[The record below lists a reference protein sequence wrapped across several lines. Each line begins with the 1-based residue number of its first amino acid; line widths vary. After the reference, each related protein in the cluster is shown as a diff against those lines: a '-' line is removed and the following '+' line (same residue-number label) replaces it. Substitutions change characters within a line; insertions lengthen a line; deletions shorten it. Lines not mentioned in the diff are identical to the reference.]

1 GTLQDG
7 SLINM
12 LVYGPITLINAPP
25 LIICPPSVTVPSE
38 PGLCGAHVSATAA
51 AHDAC
56 AGVSYPVTGQR
67 SDGQSLDALYPIGTT
82 TLTWAATD
90 ALGNT
95 AVGAQRVTVTYA
107 WSGVLQPL
115 NADGS
120 SVFKAGSTVP
130 VKFQLLDAGACAGN
144 LVATLAYAK
153 VSDGVAGPV

>member
-1 GTLQDG
+1 
-7 SLINM
+7 
-12 LVYGPITLINAPP
+12 
-25 LIICPPSVTVPSE
+25 
-38 PGLCGAHVSATAA
+38 
-51 AHDAC
+51 
-56 AGVSYPVTGQR
+56 
-67 SDGQSLDALYPIGTT
+67 
-82 TLTWAATD
+82 ATD

-153 VSDGVAGPV
+153 VSDGVAGPVNEADSASAATTGNLFRYDATSGQYVFDWSTKGLSPGTYELQINLGDGVTRTVSLGLK